1 MKNLNHSIHFVV
13 VFALMSSCGVRF
25 TPVTPTLSL
34 PEAYRER
41 SIYPGGI
48 AIYTPEDLVGNILFI
63 REGQQPITGGKL
75 YPINFTPTYHPL
87 TSDQSLNYY
96 NSKITKGAEAEGSY
110 LSFAASFS
118 ANEMA
123 ELEMV
128 DIGFVNISLN
138 AVQFDDIKKKA
149 EAWVNS
155 NPKDTSV
162 PGLRRIWVKSVV
174 LTSRRFT
181 SSTEISANA
190 SGVATPAVKVG
201 GKVYSTS
208 NTSIRSVLM
217 GFEAYDI
224 DELGK
229 TNIKLAAGV
238 EPEIS
243 LKAFKSPFRV
253 TTVVGPKDNP
263 GLPQSQLK

>member
-1 MKNLNHSIHFVV
+1 MKHLSHFIRIVPI
-13 VFALMSSCGVRF
+13 FALMWSCGVRF
-25 TPVTPTLSL
+25 TEVTPNLSL
-34 PEAYRER
+34 PDAYRER

-48 AIYTPEDLVGNILFI
+48 AIYAPEDLVGNILFI
-63 REGQQPITGGKL
+63 REGKQPITGGKL
-75 YPINFTPTYHPL
+75 YPINFTPKYNPL

-118 ANEMA
+118 ASEMA

-138 AVQFDDIKKKA
+138 AEQFDDIKKKA
-149 EAWVNS
+149 QAWVQT
-155 NPKDTSV
+155 NPKDVNV
-162 PGLRRIWVKSVV
+162 PGLQRIWVKSVV

-181 SSTEISANA
+181 ASTEISANA
-190 SGVATPAVKVG
+190 SGVASPAVKVG

-229 TNIKLAAGV
+229 TNVKLAAGV
-238 EPEIS
+238 DPEVS
-243 LKAFKSPFRV
+243 LKAFKDPFRV

-263 GLPQSQLK
+263 VLRQSDLK